1 MPFSA
6 MIALSKHFISKPLN
20 KRINVVKKIY
30 TGRVL
35 SHLSFFTVVNIFP
48 HMHKN
53 QLVSP

>member
-1 MPFSA
+1 

-48 HMHKN
+48 HLHKN